1 MPRVRTVIGREREP
15 AGPGHRQITVRAI
28 SRRISCEDKIDRRRK
43 AETKKKEVR
52 NTLEKKSGHT
62 PYPELPHCSLQ
73 TPKND
78 TLGLTKIIFS
88 EKIARPFG
96 DLLGK
101 YQGSLSSVAGGLLK
115 ISRMAGRAAR
125 IAVAMISGSDIPSA
139 RQLTR

>member
-1 MPRVRTVIGREREP
+1 MAMGQ
-15 AGPGHRQITVRAI
+15 GPLTA
-28 SRRISCEDKIDRRRK
+28 SNSCACFNRNSSQLPSAKCLE
-43 AETKKKEVR
+43 AETAELIIFMLR
-52 NTLEKKSGHT
+52 YGPQGHE
-62 PYPELPHCSLQ
+62 PF
-73 TPKND
+73 
-78 TLGLTKIIFS
+78 TKIIFS
-88 EKIARPFG
+88 ETIARPFG